1 MSFTGD
7 LQRRV
12 RLLALQALPRD
23 WGLSDGMCLW
33 ALKLAKTRALLL
45 EFEVS
50 AAAQD

>member
-12 RLLALQALPRD
+12 RLLTLQALHRD
-23 WGLSDGMCLW
+23 SGLSDGMLLW
-33 ALKLAKTRALLL
+33 SLKLAKTRALLL
-45 EFEVS
+45 ELEVS